1 MLIVLSALTLAT
13 AQEALP
19 ELNAPRRPAIECAE
33 HVRDD
38 RARRNC
44 LEDLLDNA
52 EGGLASAL
60 AETRTEAAEIDADFP
75 GFAQATDA
83 LNAAHAA
90 WFAYRDAECARRAS
104 LLLMGDNG
112 EELALDCRIA
122 LTRARTAELRN
133 N

>member
-1 MLIVLSALTLAT
+1 MLILIAVLSAAT

-19 ELNAPRRPAIECAE
+19 DLHAPRRPAVECAE

-38 RARRNC
+38 NARRDC

-52 EGGLASAL
+52 EDGLASAL
-60 AETRTEAAEIDADFP
+60 ADARAEAAEIDADFP
-75 GFAQATDA
+75 GFANATDR

-104 LLLMGDNG
+104 LLLMGEEG

-122 LTRARTAELRN
+122 LTRARAEELREN
-133 N
+133 

>member
-1 MLIVLSALTLAT
+1 MLILAAALSVAS

-19 ELNAPRRPAIECAE
+19 DLHAPRRPAVECAE

-38 RARRNC
+38 DARRDC

-52 EGGLASAL
+52 EGGLAA
-60 AETRTEAAEIDADFP
+60 AIAAAHDEAAEIDADFP
-75 GFAQATDA
+75 GFANATDR

-104 LLLMGDNG
+104 LLLMGEDG

-122 LTRARTAELRN
+122 LTRARAAELLDN
-133 N
+133 